1 MLWHLINLQRVKV
14 NMEEWQS
21 IGSGMLGGMSMQ
33 RPTATRVPN
42 FDPVALMTKK
52 KEQQEDPNNFS
63 VINYNQEDIDELES
77 FCRKYGILGF
87 NCGRMHPKAAL
98 RMLKMRMGIP
108 NEEKPI
114 VENKS
119 LLKG

>member
-1 MLWHLINLQRVKV
+1 MNFPEIPTSLNDPIFQNLVRRKQQGEDTNLPPIQEFPQQDIN
-14 NMEEWQS
+14 
-21 IGSGMLGGMSMQ
+21 
-33 RPTATRVPN
+33 
-42 FDPVALMTKK
+42 
-52 KEQQEDPNNFS
+52 
-63 VINYNQEDIDELES
+63 ELES
-77 FCRKYGILGF
+77 FCRKYGIIGF